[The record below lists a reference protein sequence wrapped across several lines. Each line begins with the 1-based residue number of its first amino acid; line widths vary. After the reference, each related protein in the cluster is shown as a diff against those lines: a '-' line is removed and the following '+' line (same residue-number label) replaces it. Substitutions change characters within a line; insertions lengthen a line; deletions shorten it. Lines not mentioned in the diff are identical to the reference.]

1 LCYPDGKQSGN
12 KTKRKTA
19 ADSSTTNKKAKTDEN
34 SEIDV
39 LKMAKSGQVSLLLF
53 FNFINRN

>member
-12 KTKRKTA
+12 KTKRKTTT
-19 ADSSTTNKKAKTDEN
+19 DSSTTNKKAKSKTDEN

-39 LKMAKSGQVSLLLF
+39 LKMAKSGQVSLTLSLF
-53 FNFINRN
+53 YSS